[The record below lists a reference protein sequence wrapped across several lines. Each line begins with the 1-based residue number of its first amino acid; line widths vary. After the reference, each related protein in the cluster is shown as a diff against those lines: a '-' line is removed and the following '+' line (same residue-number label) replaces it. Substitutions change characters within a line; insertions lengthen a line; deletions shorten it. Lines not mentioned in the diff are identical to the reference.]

1 MSFFAPLYIAGLL
14 AVSLPIVFHLL
25 RRKPRGQ
32 VLFSSLMFLSP
43 SPPRVTKRSRL
54 DNILLLV
61 LRGLA
66 LALLAFAFARPFWRE
81 ASSME
86 ISDRPIR
93 RVTILL
99 DRSAS
104 MRRGDLWP
112 QAVAQC
118 EQALA
123 AMTPADQVALVSFDD
138 GVETVVSFDNWNQ
151 APAPQRAALVR
162 GKLKELAPSWGAT
175 ELGRAIGAAADLLAD
190 ASDATQ
196 AAADAARQII
206 LITDL
211 SEGSRLEA
219 LQAFAWPQ
227 GVTLDARIVRPST
240 ASNAG
245 LHLAGDG
252 DELDPTAADN
262 RLRVRVSNEADSRQE
277 RFTLHWANSA
287 GEIASLEPQN
297 VHVPAGAD
305 RVVRVSRPGSAAAST
320 ASADSTSMT
329 GAPAS
334 MTGAPA
340 SMTGAPASMTGAS
353 ADRLILAGD
362 DYDFDNTLYL
372 ATPRQEEVTVA
383 YFGADDD
390 DDIQGLRYYLE
401 RALVDTPRRKVRLAV
416 VPPDG
421 NLEPADALA
430 MRLAIVTDAVS
441 ADQATRLR
449 DFVAGGG
456 AVLVALPDSDATT
469 LRKLLKAPD
478 LKVEEATGGD
488 FALFGEISYSHPL
501 FAPFADPRFGDFTK
515 IHFWKHRRLQI
526 PDGAGLHVLAQF
538 DNGDPAV
545 VEQVAGAGATIVWTS
560 TWRPSD
566 SQLALSSKFV
576 PLLGALLN
584 RRGQGESERTQFTVG
599 DALPTNYESAAPN
612 RPGIYES
619 AGRRFAVNL
628 AADESRTAPLA
639 VEELEQ
645 RGAKL
650 GSEGRRKAD
659 VERRR
664 QLQVA
669 ELENRQKLWR
679 WLIVGVLGLVF
690 AETAVA
696 GVVNKRSPR

>member
-43 SPPRVTKRSRL
+43 SPPRVTRRSRL

-81 ASSME
+81 ASSVE
-86 ISDRPIR
+86 ISDHPSR
-93 RVTILL
+93 RVAILL

-123 AMTPADQVALVSFDD
+123 AMTSADQLALISFAD
-138 GVETVVSFDNWNQ
+138 GVDTVVSFDNWNQ
-151 APAPQRAALVR
+151 APASQRAALVR
-162 GKLKELAPSWGAT
+162 GKLGELSPGWGAT

-196 AAADAARQII
+196 ATTDAARQII

-211 SEGSRLEA
+211 GEGSRLEA
-219 LQAFAWPQ
+219 LQAFAWPP
-227 GVTLDARIVRPST
+227 GVTLDAHIVRPKS

-245 LHLAGDG
+245 LHLAGEG
-252 DELDPTAADN
+252 DELDPAAADD

-277 RFTLHWANSA
+277 QFTLRWASSA
-287 GEIASLEPQN
+287 GEIALLESQS
-297 VHVPAGAD
+297 VHVPAGTS
-305 RVVRVSRPGSAAAST
+305 RVVRVARPV
-320 ASADSTSMT
+320 
-329 GAPAS
+329 
-334 MTGAPA
+334 
-340 SMTGAPASMTGAS
+340 TGAS

-362 DYDFDNTLYL
+362 DYDFDNTLFL
-372 ATPRQEEVTVA
+372 ATPRQEDVTVA
-383 YFGADDD
+383 YFGADADD
-390 DDIQGLRYYLE
+390 DTHGLRYYLE
-401 RALVDTPRRKVRLAV
+401 RALVDTPRRKVRLVV

-421 NLEPADALA
+421 KLEPADALA
-430 MRLAIVTDAVS
+430 MRLAIVTDALSV
-441 ADQATRLR
+441 DQVERLR
-449 DFVAGGG
+449 KFVAGGG
-456 AVLVALPDSDATT
+456 AALVTLLESDATT
-469 LRKLLKAPD
+469 LRKLLDLPG

-488 FALFGEISYSHPL
+488 FALLGEISYSHPL

-526 PDGAGLHVLAQF
+526 PDGAGLQVVARF

-545 VEQVAGAGATIVWTS
+545 VEQVAGAGATIVWAS

-584 RRGQGESERTQFTVG
+584 RRGQGESEQTQFTVG
-599 DALPTNYESAAPN
+599 DALPKNKDTAAQGAATQDGAAPN

-619 AGRRFAVNL
+619 AGRRFAVNVP
-628 AADESRTAPLA
+628 ADESRTAPLA

-650 GSEGRRKAD
+650 GSEGRRQAD
-659 VERRR
+659 VDRRR

-696 GVVNKRSPR
+696 GVLNVRSPS